1 MREHGLSVGS
11 LEFAGRGDA
20 LLRRLP
26 LPVVYGLDYGQHH
39 VDADGPFAAGIYGT
53 VTLEARDKNKKRR
66 PIKQVKQTRTSK
78 ASRASRKKEGAANHD
93 INFILCLI
101 VGYHV
106 CLQICKYII
115 ASEKSKPKS
124 HEWKGGRDEV
134 LE

>member
-39 VDADGPFAAGIYGT
+39 VDADGPFAAGIHGT
-53 VTLEARDKNKKRR
+53 VTLEAPDTHEKIW

-78 ASRASRKKEGAANHD
+78 ASRANRKKEGATNQD
-93 INFILCLI
+93 INFITVLI
-101 VGYHV
+101 LGYHV

-115 ASEKSKPKS
+115 TSEKSKPKS
-124 HEWKGGRDEV
+124 RK
-134 LE
+134 